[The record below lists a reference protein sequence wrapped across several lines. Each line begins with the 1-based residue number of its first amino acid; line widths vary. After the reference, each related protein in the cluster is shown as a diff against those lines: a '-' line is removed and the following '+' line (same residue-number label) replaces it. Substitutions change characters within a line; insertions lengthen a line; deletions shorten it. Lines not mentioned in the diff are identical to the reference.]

1 MDDFLLILE
10 NNLSIF
16 LGILQVKK
24 SCKEGSVLTPCCGR
38 RSLIGVSYWKR
49 MPVVSTENVSV
60 FIPLILRGKVSG
72 SGVTREER
80 ERNYILYKNNM
91 LRIIYF
97 VCK

>member
-24 SCKEGSVLTPCCGR
+24 SCKEGSVLAPCCGR

-49 MPVVSTENVSV
+49 MPGCVNGERFRVYSINFTGEGFRIGCFLKTEVW
-60 FIPLILRGKVSG
+60 L
-72 SGVTREER
+72 
-80 ERNYILYKNNM
+80 
-91 LRIIYF
+91 
-97 VCK
+97 

>member
-49 MPVVSTENVSV
+49 IRVCPVVSTENVSV

-72 SGVTREER
+72 SGV
-80 ERNYILYKNNM
+80 
-91 LRIIYF
+91 
-97 VCK
+97 

>member
-49 MPVVSTENVSV
+49 MPVVSSTENVSV

-72 SGVTREER
+72 SGEGR
-80 ERNYILYKNNM
+80 
-91 LRIIYF
+91 
-97 VCK
+97 